1 MTDPAP
7 PPGGVAGEAPVRRAL
22 VRHPSPLPQ
31 LRTVALGVSGMAA
44 ALGALS
50 IVGLH
55 GLPVEAL
62 TPVCLCIAGCVGGGA
77 VKSSIEHVARAYSGR
92 EGDR

>member
-1 MTDPAP
+1 MRRPLRAVAP
-7 PPGGVAGEAPVRRAL
+7 L
-22 VRHPSPLPQ
+22 SQ

-50 IVGLH
+50 IVGMFD
-55 GLPVEAL
+55 LPIDAL

-77 VKSSIEHVARAYSGR
+77 VKSSIEHVARGKASP
-92 EGDR
+92 